1 MHAAFPSF
9 RRLTK
14 DLRPGLL
21 CPGIIATFIGSQS
34 CLQNAVEIPKVDDKG
49 TEYARNTNTE
59 KHKEK
64 LVAQSS
70 AGLYEYGGTEGDSR
84 VMER

>member
-1 MHAAFPSF
+1 M
-9 RRLTK
+9 
-14 DLRPGLL
+14 
-21 CPGIIATFIGSQS
+21 
-34 CLQNAVEIPKVDDKG
+34 EIPKVDDKG

>member
-1 MHAAFPSF
+1 M
-9 RRLTK
+9 
-14 DLRPGLL
+14 
-21 CPGIIATFIGSQS
+21 
-34 CLQNAVEIPKVDDKG
+34 EIPKVDDKG

-64 LVAQSS
+64 LAAQSS